1 MFVIDKRNEKKIC
14 LIFCLFCLFSVC
26 VLHVQ
31 SFHCHSIQFQFRNDD
46 AFDFVIHKKLLI
58 F

>member
-46 AFDFVIHKKLLI
+46 AFDFVIHKKI
-58 F
+58 